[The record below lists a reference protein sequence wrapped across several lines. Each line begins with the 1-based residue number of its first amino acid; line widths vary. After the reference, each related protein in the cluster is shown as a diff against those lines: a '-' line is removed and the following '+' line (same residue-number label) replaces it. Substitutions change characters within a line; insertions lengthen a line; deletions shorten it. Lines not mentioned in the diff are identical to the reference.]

1 MKHWRELKKKK
12 TTRLQFNKEK
22 EMGGGGADCV
32 LEGDKRL

>member
-1 MKHWRELKKKK
+1 MKHWRELTEKK

-22 EMGGGGADCV
+22 EMGGGADCV

>member
-22 EMGGGGADCV
+22 EMGGGG
-32 LEGDKRL
+32 RLRA